1 MGRIAPDSRGLYLE
15 IAPRGTKAWRF
26 KYRFADKEK
35 RISMGIYPE
44 VSLKL
49 ARERRDDSR
58 KLLARDIDPSAY
70 RKAQKQSKR
79 QWARNSFE
87 AVAAE
92 WLAKHSPNWCASYAR
107 RLEHDLGRD
116 IFPRIGEKP
125 VAELT
130 APELLAALRRIEARG
145 TLDTAHRTL
154 QVCGRVLRYAV
165 ATGRAERDV
174 SGDLRGAF
182 PPVKRKHFP
191 AITDPKEVGPLLR
204 LLDGYPGTLP
214 VRCALRLV
222 PLLFVRPG
230 ELRKAEW
237 ADIDLDGA
245 EWRYT
250 ATKTDTPHVVP
261 LARQAVEILR
271 ELHPVTGHHRYVFPN
286 ARYRQRDRTMSNTT
300 FWGAFRAL
308 DIPRDRMTPHGFRAM
323 ARTILDE
330 VLGFRPDFIEH
341 QLAHRVRDPN
351 GRALQPDGVP
361 ARAPRDDAGL
371 GRLSGP
377 AQGRGR
383 DRGDSRNRGFPKYQR
398 RRGSRNTNSR
408 PAVPGS
414 WSRASHGRPCPQLP
428 ARVLRGSADTPAG
441 RSANW
446 VIRRLA
452 AALKTLPGGISGRER
467 PRRGGW
473 QVRAHVNP
481 TRCRTRHP
489 EGGVAPLHVGAAQ
502 CGTGGRVA
510 ATARDSRIRR
520 LRIFTGAMRASTP
533 KVSCTLQ
540 YGTRRGLF
548 IGSVPPRAE
557 PSARC
562 RCVASAPALPAC
574 APASS
579 ARRCASSRPASL
591 RTP

>member
-1 MGRIAPDSRGLYLE
+1 MPLTDTAIRKAKPRDKPRKLYDSRGLYLE

-107 RLEHDLGRD
+107 RLERDLGRD
-116 IFPRIGEKP
+116 IFPRIGAKP

-308 DIPRDRMTPHGFRAM
+308 DIPPERMTPHGFRAM

-351 GRALQPDGVP
+351 GRAYNRTAFLPERRVMMQAWADYLDRL
-361 ARAPRDDAGL
+361 RAGEEIEATHGT
-371 GRLSGP
+371 G
-377 AQGRGR
+377 A
-383 DRGDSRNRGFPKYQR
+383 F
-398 RRGSRNTNSR
+398 RNTNVAGD
-408 PAVPGS
+408 PGTPTHGPPFPVAGAVPPTVGPVPSSPPGS
-414 WSRASHGRPCPQLP
+414 FA
-428 ARVLRGSADTPAG
+428 
-441 RSANW
+441 
-446 VIRRLA
+446 
-452 AALKTLPGGISGRER
+452 
-467 PRRGGW
+467 
-473 QVRAHVNP
+473 
-481 TRCRTRHP
+481 
-489 EGGVAPLHVGAAQ
+489 VAPTHRLDGRR
-502 CGTGGRVA
+502 TG
-510 ATARDSRIRR
+510 
-520 LRIFTGAMRASTP
+520 
-533 KVSCTLQ
+533 
-540 YGTRRGLF
+540 
-548 IGSVPPRAE
+548 
-557 PSARC
+557 
-562 RCVASAPALPAC
+562 
-574 APASS
+574 
-579 ARRCASSRPASL
+579 
-591 RTP
+591 